1 MVVQDSPKV
10 LVWVRFLHP
19 VQRKSQL
26 ILAVIFGKGDCRIEF
41 DLLKL

>member
-1 MVVQDSPKV
+1 
-10 LVWVRFLHP
+10 